1 MVREVF
7 KKSADGLITF
17 VLNMVNSIKRSKIF
31 PLEWCEIWIRTLK
44 KKRRS
49 FRKLENYRGIF
60 LVPILS
66 IIFEKLLK
74 NRISQHLQ
82 QNMSRFQSGG
92 MKGKNVLD
100 NLFITRG
107 LINHAVYFNK
117 ELWITFYD
125 IEKCS
130 DSFWLEDCIS
140 SLWDLGVKDDM
151 LYLVHLL
158 NTKASVTIKT
168 PWVMH
173 IPCYYQIFSK
183 FFLLFYPHLY

>member
-1 MVREVF
+1 MVRELY
-7 KKSADGLITF
+7 KKSADGLIIS
-17 VLNMVNSIKRSKIF
+17 VLHMVNSIKRSKLF
-31 PLEWCEIWIRTLK
+31 PLEWSEIWIRTLK
-44 KKRRS
+44 KKRGS

-74 NRISQHLQ
+74 NRISQDLQ

-107 LINHAVYFNK
+107 LMNHVVYLNT

-125 IEKCS
+125 MEKCF
-130 DSFWLEDCIS
+130 DSLWSEDCIS

-151 LYLVHLL
+151 LYLIHLL
-158 NTKASVTIKT
+158 YTKASVTIKT
-168 PWVMH
+168 PMRDTH
-173 IPCYYQIFSK
+173 P
-183 FFLLFYPHLY
+183 LLLSDLVK